1 MTSFAEVLRQRT
13 HDLPQDALARPL
25 LEIAV
30 ARLIGRVTARQ
41 HVPLCP
47 GAKNPKDPV
56 EYLAEVLARS
66 AAAIPAPPIAWQQR
80 LNELPLGIRD
90 VHSDIP

>member
-1 MTSFAEVLRQRT
+1 MTSFAEILHQRT
-13 HDLPQDALARPL
+13 HDLPQDVLARPF

-30 ARLIGRVTARQ
+30 ACLIGRVTARQ
-41 HVPLCP
+41 RVPLRP
-47 GAKNPKDPV
+47 GAKHPKDPV
-56 EYLAEVLARS
+56 EHLAAVLARS

-80 LNELPLGIRD
+80 LNELPLGIRE